1 MIPGTGHHGAALLL
15 ILSLWGCSAPAGS
28 PARVADGDAPAAPAR
43 ACSPEAEVKPAP
55 SFGQVGNPIVVASDF
70 DFPPSQ
76 EVEPCVWSGT
86 FAASVVLYAD
96 REARVPLPKT
106 QFVRVKSIEL
116 PRRAGEPT
124 KLTISWPIRM
134 EAWAPA
140 AAFPFALREPVDI
153 VNGTYWLARG
163 ARVQAW
169 AGEKRGAALVSRPY
183 AKDLTHPAFAKRV
196 LLEQAPCSKLTLPN
210 EGLFLPTATGTQAL
224 VIPGVEHWLNLAPGT
239 ELHSQPGKAAQG
251 RVVAQSVAR
260 LEQRGNWINV
270 RSYDS
275 YGLPSDGGVDFS
287 GWVPDTS
294 TTRGLRVA
302 LAFGPIWLE
311 ATHKAPRRL
320 PLRGTP
326 DAAAPIL
333 GKTAKGVPFR
343 AVRSERGFVEI
354 HLPGLADAGLW
365 IAEADLCDSEQLR

>member
-1 MIPGTGHHGAALLL
+1 MVPGNVHHGAALLL
-15 ILSLWGCSAPAGS
+15 ILSLWSCSAPSGS
-28 PARVADGDAPAAPAR
+28 AAKAPDGDAPAAQAR
-43 ACSPEAEVKPAP
+43 ACSAETEVKPVP

-70 DFPPSQ
+70 GFPPAQ

-96 REARVPLPKT
+96 REARVPLVKT

-116 PRRAGEPT
+116 PRHPAEPT
-124 KLTISWPIRM
+124 KLRLSWPVHM

-140 AAFPFALREPVDI
+140 ASFPFALRESLDI
-153 VNGTYWLARG
+153 VEGTYWLAAG
-163 ARVQAW
+163 ARMQAW
-169 AGEKRGAALVSRPY
+169 AGEKPGSALVSRPY
-183 AKDLTHPAFAKRV
+183 SKDLTHPAFAKRV
-196 LLEQAPCSKLTLPN
+196 LLEQSRCSKLTLPN
-210 EGLFLPTATGTQAL
+210 EGLFLPTATGTQAII
-224 VIPGVEHWLNLAPGT
+224 VPGVEHNLAPGT

-260 LEQRGNWINV
+260 LEQRGNWVKV
-270 RSYDS
+270 RSYGS
-275 YGLPSDGGVDFS
+275 YGLPSDGAVDFA
-287 GWVPDTS
+287 GWVPESS
-294 TTRGLRVA
+294 TTRGLRHA

-311 ATHKAPRRL
+311 PTHKALRRL
-320 PLRGTP
+320 PLRRNP

-333 GKTAKGVPFR
+333 GKTAKGVRFR

-354 HLPGLADAGLW
+354 HLPGLANPGLW